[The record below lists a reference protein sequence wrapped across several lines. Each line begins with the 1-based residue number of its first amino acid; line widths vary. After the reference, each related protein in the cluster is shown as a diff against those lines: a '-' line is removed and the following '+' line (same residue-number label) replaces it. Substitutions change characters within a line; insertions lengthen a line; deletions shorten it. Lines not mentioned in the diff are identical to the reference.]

1 MRRSALFQSLGWL
14 YVAGILLLLYWPL
27 LPPLLTAFSATGKQP
42 AYSDFTLKR
51 FGELGTNPLL
61 TGSMATSV
69 LVAALTGIITPILAL
84 LAAMAVRELHRPRLV
99 LLLLL
104 LPLFIPGISM
114 GLADAFFF
122 RQLGIT
128 PSLWTI
134 TTVHVLWAL
143 PFAGLIILTAMATFD
158 PVYSEA
164 AYVHGASRLR
174 AFFDIELPLIRPGVM
189 GAAIFSV
196 ILSFNETIRTSLVQG
211 VNNTIQTYI
220 WSRYLQVGLSPP
232 IYVLMSIM
240 IVTTLL
246 LVLILLLFSL
256 RRGRQNRD

>member
-1 MRRSALFQSLGWL
+1 
-14 YVAGILLLLYWPL
+14 
-27 LPPLLTAFSATGKQP
+27 
-42 AYSDFTLKR
+42 
-51 FGELGTNPLL
+51 
-61 TGSMATSV
+61 
-69 LVAALTGIITPILAL
+69 
-84 LAAMAVRELHRPRLV
+84 
-99 LLLLL
+99 
-104 LPLFIPGISM
+104 
-114 GLADAFFF
+114 
-122 RQLGIT
+122 
-128 PSLWTI
+128 
-134 TTVHVLWAL
+134 
-143 PFAGLIILTAMATFD
+143 
-158 PVYSEA
+158 
-164 AYVHGASRLR
+164 
-174 AFFDIELPLIRPGVM
+174 M